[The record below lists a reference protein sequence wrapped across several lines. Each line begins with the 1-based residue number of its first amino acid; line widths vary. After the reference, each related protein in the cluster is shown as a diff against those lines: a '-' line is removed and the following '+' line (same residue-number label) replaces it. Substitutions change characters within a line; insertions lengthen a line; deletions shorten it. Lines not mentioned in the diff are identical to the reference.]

1 MKALQITLLSL
12 SFSLLFF
19 LPDFFPISTSIPS
32 RFSCLFC
39 FSKNVSQDGIEGGKL
54 VDVHTSI
61 SSGFPPCL
69 LIWSPARAFL

>member
-12 SFSLLFF
+12 SFSLSSFSHLISFHLHIHPFPFLMSFLF
-19 LPDFFPISTSIPS
+19 L
-32 RFSCLFC
+32 
-39 FSKNVSQDGIEGGKL
+39 KNISQDGMEGGKL
-54 VDVHTSI
+54 VDVHTAI